1 MLRKLQSAFLKQ
13 LRTEDHRMHQY
24 VMSLDKMMAVLPGE
38 HPLYRQNMTVLNNFL
53 ATLAF
58 LLIDIVADQH
68 VQCLTA
74 SCQLPQ
80 SVQDLKIGIL
90 LHPVITVH
98 HLKI

>member
-1 MLRKLQSAFLKQ
+1 
-13 LRTEDHRMHQY
+13 
-24 VMSLDKMMAVLPGE
+24 MMAVLPGE

-80 SVQDLKIGIL
+80 SVQDLK
-90 LHPVITVH
+90 
-98 HLKI
+98 